1 MENPD
6 ILEGISSLV
15 GNTLYLRDMG
25 GGVNKGELRKTKT

>member
-15 GNTLYLRDMG
+15 AHTLYLRDMG
-25 GGVNKGELRKTKT
+25 GGLIREN